1 MLDLTAAPFHLDA
14 EGVAWTTTTLASLST
29 EQKIG
34 QLFCMLAYDSSPETL
49 DDFSENRQV
58 GGLMLRPMPPAER
71 AEVITRLQTRS
82 KVPFLIAG
90 NLEAGSKPTVSE
102 GTFTGNNMMLGATG
116 SADLTRRAGHVIGKE
131 SRAAGVN
138 WAFAPV
144 IDLDINWRNPITGTR
159 TFGSDTD
166 LVAALGSAWIEA
178 VEAEGVATSAKHF
191 PGDGVDERDQHL
203 VASVNT
209 MTPDEWDATYGEVYR
224 AAIAAGTKTIMAGHI
239 MLPEYSEA
247 LRPGLADEDCLPG
260 SLAPELLGDLLRE
273 KLGFNGL
280 IVSDATSMIGMTTS
294 MPRAQAV
301 PQAIAAGCDMFLF
314 TKNLDEDFAYMRAGV
329 ADGRISADRLD
340 EAVTRVLALKAS
352 LGLHTSDNLPVED
365 AATVIGAQAHQD
377 LADEVADR
385 AVTLVKEEP
394 GVLPLTPERYRR
406 VLVYRLELDVPG
418 YQQAQRSNALDVFI
432 DKLTA
437 EGHEVTTWV
446 QEKEGFEG
454 FLVSAEEMK
463 RDYDLIVYA
472 ANLPVKS
479 NQTVVRIEW
488 ALPMGVNG
496 PAFITEIPTVFVS
509 LANPY
514 HLVDVPRIRTVV
526 NAYASEEHVIDAVI
540 EKLAGRS
547 KFTGVSPVDAFC
559 GRWDT
564 RL

>member
-1 MLDLTAAPFHLDA
+1 LTDPA

-131 SRAAGVN
+131 SRAAGVK

-239 MLPEYSEA
+239 MLPEYSKA